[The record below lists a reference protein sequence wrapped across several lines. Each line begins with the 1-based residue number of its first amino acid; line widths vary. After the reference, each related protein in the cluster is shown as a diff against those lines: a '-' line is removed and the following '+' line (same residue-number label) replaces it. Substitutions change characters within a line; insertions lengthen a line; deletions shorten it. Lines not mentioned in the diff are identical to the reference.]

1 MPYSRRDPERHQRRI
16 QRLRQ
21 IPIRTLVPNVITLL
35 ALCAG
40 LTGIRLALESRYEL
54 ALAAIVTT
62 QFASASSMSAS
73 SSASRP

>member
-1 MPYSRRDPERHQRRI
+1 MPYSRFDPERRQRRI

-40 LTGIRLALESRYEL
+40 LTGIRLAFEER
-54 ALAAIVTT
+54 
-62 QFASASSMSAS
+62 
-73 SSASRP
+73 